1 MAHPIGMGSRLARAV
16 VCVACFASSLAA
28 QNGGGLDD
36 AFARLDK
43 AAQQFK
49 SVTADIKRNVH
60 TAVINDDARDQGSI
74 RVRHDKGHD
83 TKMLIDFTG
92 AEAKTVS
99 LDGADVS
106 VYYPKLNTVQIY
118 DVGSKRNLVD
128 QFLLLGFGAS
138 SSQLKDNYNITYAG
152 MEMIG
157 SDNTWHLQL
166 VPKSADALKNLKRA
180 ELWISPNSGLP
191 MQQKFTTSGTGDF
204 TLVTYSNMK
213 PNAPVSDKDLKLS
226 YPKGVKV
233 EHPRL

>member
-1 MAHPIGMGSRLARAV
+1 
-16 VCVACFASSLAA
+16 
-28 QNGGGLDD
+28 
-36 AFARLDK
+36 
-43 AAQQFK
+43 
-49 SVTADIKRNVH
+49 
-60 TAVINDDARDQGSI
+60 
-74 RVRHDKGHD
+74 
-83 TKMLIDFTG
+83 
-92 AEAKTVS
+92 
-99 LDGADVS
+99 
-106 VYYPKLNTVQIY
+106 VQIY
-118 DVGSKRNLVD
+118 DVGAKRNLVD

-138 SSQLKDNYNITYAG
+138 SSQLKESYNVTYAG

-166 VPKSADALKNLKRA
+166 VPKSADALKNLKKA

-191 MQQKFTTSGTGDF
+191 VQQKFTTSGTGDF